1 LLAQANFV
9 TFEKMK
15 PYLSLLSI
23 CVFAGPLL
31 AAQPAAAPS
40 GKNMPKSASVSFPGG
55 ARVQAEVVC
64 TPEKMTRGL
73 SNARGLAQG
82 KGMLFLYPFEGTR
95 RFWMKS
101 MLFDLDII
109 YLRHDGMISRIF
121 KNIKRPAPGARDE
134 DVQTVEGYANY
145 VLEVEAG
152 FSDKNSL
159 KEGLRADIGFSSAA
173 VSIAPASVPA
183 VVQPA
188 ATKAKG
194 KK

>member
-1 LLAQANFV
+1 
-9 TFEKMK
+9 MW
-15 PYLSLLSI
+15 
-23 CVFAGPLL
+23 
-31 AAQPAAAPS
+31 
-40 GKNMPKSASVSFPGG
+40 
-55 ARVQAEVVC
+55 

-109 YLRHDGMISRIF
+109 YLRHDGIISRIF
-121 KNIKRPAPGARDE
+121 KNVKRPSTGARDE

-152 FSDKNSL
+152 FADKNLL
-159 KEGLRADIGFSSAA
+159 KEGLRADINFSTAA